1 MTKRKPTTNA
11 TPEQA
16 RELKAA
22 GWVKGQRGLYW
33 KRPGPK
39 GGYYS
44 PRGAVGLGHDLEAC
58 CDHALGV
65 EGRELT
71 PGGREGRASLTR
83 RRRAA

>member
-1 MTKRKPTTNA
+1 MMTKRKPTTNA

-44 PRGAVGLGHDLEAC
+44 PPGALAILRQTEAATN
-58 CDHALGV
+58 DH
-65 EGRELT
+65 
-71 PGGREGRASLTR
+71 
-83 RRRAA
+83 